1 MARGSND
8 KSENYPGIGRH
19 NVLIVCTLHGG
30 ACAHRVLTTWLRR
43 LFIRITSRY
52 MSYIIQG
59 LRSRAAGRRPL
70 RVRKEEWT
78 FSRKA
83 ETKHKWRNRRLEN
96 AKRSIYSTTVQD
108 RDDYDYDFVI
118 IIHSPSP

>member
-1 MARGSND
+1 MCRIQGTYLLVVGQNT
-8 KSENYPGIGRH
+8 GIYIESAGK
-19 NVLIVCTLHGG
+19 LM
-30 ACAHRVLTTWLRR
+30 
-43 LFIRITSRY
+43 LFSAEDADTKTE
-52 MSYIIQG
+52 YIYIYIQG

-70 RVRKEEWT
+70 RLRKEEQT

-83 ETKHKWRNRRLEN
+83 EKKHKWRNWRLEN

-108 RDDYDYDFVI
+108 RDDYDYEFVI

>member
-1 MARGSND
+1 MATSEYHTQLSKMSFD
-8 KSENYPGIGRH
+8 KIFD
-19 NVLIVCTLHGG
+19 
-30 ACAHRVLTTWLRR
+30 LTAGVY
-43 LFIRITSRY
+43 FNFY
-52 MSYIIQG
+52 NIQG

-70 RVRKEEWT
+70 RLRKEEWT

-83 ETKHKWRNRRLEN
+83 EKKHKWRNWRLEN

-108 RDDYDYDFVI
+108 RHDYDYEFVI

>member
-1 MARGSND
+1 MIQQRNMYWY
-8 KSENYPGIGRH
+8 KQ
-19 NVLIVCTLHGG
+19 
-30 ACAHRVLTTWLRR
+30 TWCMYEL
-43 LFIRITSRY
+43 
-52 MSYIIQG
+52 QG

-70 RVRKEEWT
+70 RSRKEERT

-83 ETKHKWRNRRLEN
+83 EKKHKWRNWRLEN

-108 RDDYDYDFVI
+108 GDDYDYEFVI

>member
-1 MARGSND
+1 MQT
-8 KSENYPGIGRH
+8 
-19 NVLIVCTLHGG
+19 TL
-30 ACAHRVLTTWLRR
+30 RDV
-43 LFIRITSRY
+43 SRKCVY
-52 MSYIIQG
+52 VIQG

-70 RVRKEEWT
+70 RLRKEEWT

-83 ETKHKWRNRRLEN
+83 EKKHKWRNWRLEN

-108 RDDYDYDFVI
+108 RDDYDYEFVI

>member
-1 MARGSND
+1 MLSLSLYPHVFVGLIMYTIVRKCEFSTEKEHLARTGP
-8 KSENYPGIGRH
+8 EVRI
-19 NVLIVCTLHGG
+19 
-30 ACAHRVLTTWLRR
+30 HRVYYL
-43 LFIRITSRY
+43 SN
-52 MSYIIQG
+52 IQG

>member
-1 MARGSND
+1 MHWRFCQTGVYSS
-8 KSENYPGIGRH
+8 SEHHTAVAERPSIAS
-19 NVLIVCTLHGG
+19 
-30 ACAHRVLTTWLRR
+30 ACASQQQLH
-43 LFIRITSRY
+43 Y
-52 MSYIIQG
+52 IQG

-70 RVRKEEWT
+70 RLRKEEWT

-83 ETKHKWRNRRLEN
+83 EKKHKWRYWRLEN

-108 RDDYDYDFVI
+108 RDDYGYEFVI